1 MKKNGQSIFGSVLV
15 VGGGV
20 AGVQA
25 SLDLSELGFYV
36 YLIEKS
42 ASIGGVMAQLDK
54 TFPTNDCSLCILS
67 PKLVE
72 ASRSPNI
79 KIITN
84 ADLIAV
90 EGEVGNFTAKIY
102 HRARYIREDICT
114 GCGIC
119 AQYCPTLISD
129 SYNERLSS
137 TKVLHMDYP
146 QAVPTCFYIDPKK
159 CLFLNYETCKI
170 CVPTCK
176 ANAIDFKQ
184 KNELLEIPVG
194 AVILCPGFGRI
205 DDGVMG
211 RYGYGRYPDVIT
223 SLQFERILCASGPYE
238 GAIVRPSDG
247 THPGRIAYIQCVG
260 SRDVSCG
267 NGYCSSV
274 CCMYAVKEAIVA
286 KEHDPNLE
294 QTIFYMDMRTQGK
307 GFDAA
312 RERAREQYGVRF
324 IRARVS
330 RVEQLNGNLRLNY
343 MDERGHRKS
352 EEFDMVVL
360 SIGLDSPPGAKS
372 LAKAVE
378 IGLNKYDFAKTNP
391 FFPLETTRPGI
402 FVAGAFQS
410 PKDIPESVTQ
420 ASGSA
425 ACVSEILR
433 DARGSQV
440 IKREYPPE
448 IDVGEQEPRIGVF
461 ICHCGINIGSVV
473 NVPEVRRY
481 AATLENVVYVE
492 ENPYSCSQDTQETI
506 KQKIKEH
513 NLNRLVV
520 AACTPRT
527 HEPLFQETMKEAGLN
542 RALFEMANIRDQCSW
557 VHMANP
563 LEATEKA
570 KDLVRMAVAKARLIR
585 PLKEATVPVIP
596 KGLVIGGGISGMTAA
611 LSLANQGF
619 ECFIVEK
626 EEKLGGNLRNT
637 FYTLEGQDPQKL
649 LREFEQK
656 IGENPLIHVYT
667 EATIE
672 NISGYVGNFTTS
684 LNTKSGNQVLDHGII
699 IVATGALEH
708 RTQKFLYGK
717 SKQVV
722 TQSELERMLSSPADA
737 SELKD
742 VVMIQCAG
750 SRDEELPYC
759 SKICC
764 GQAVK
769 NALRIK
775 ELNPASNVYILYR
788 DIRTYGFME
797 DYYREARE
805 KGVVFIHYE
814 KEREPQVIEEGGQLK
829 VKVVD
834 PLLEETL
841 VVKPNLVAL
850 SVGMIAGEVE
860 QLSKILKIPLTE
872 ERFFLEAHV
881 KLRPVEFSVEGV
893 YLCGLA
899 HFPKPIEEC
908 VAQAKAAA
916 AKAAILL
923 TKGFVV
929 VEPVVSSVNP
939 ELCIGCGICESL
951 CPYKAIRLIKVDK
964 KRKAETIS
972 ASCKGCGICAAHC
985 PKMAIS
991 MGRFRDEEICAQIRA
1006 FLEGGIE

>member
-1 MKKNGQSIFGSVLV
+1 MKNGQSISGSVLV

-36 YLIEKS
+36 YLMEKS

-90 EGEVGNFTAKIY
+90 EGKPGNFTAKIY
-102 HRARYIREDICT
+102 QRARYIKEDICT

-119 AQYCPTLISD
+119 AQYCPTPILD
-129 SYNERLSS
+129 TYNERLSL

-146 QAVPTCFYIDPKK
+146 QAVPTCFYIDPER

-176 ANAIDFKQ
+176 AKAIDFKE
-184 KNELLEIPVG
+184 KDELLEIPVG

-205 DDGVMG
+205 DEGVMG

-238 GAIVRPSDG
+238 GTIVRPSDG
-247 THPGRIAYIQCVG
+247 AHPRRIAYIQCVG

-286 KEHDPNLE
+286 GEHDPNLE

-312 RERAREQYGVRF
+312 RERARDQYGVRF

-330 RVEQLNGNLRLNY
+330 RVEQLNGHLRLSYVNGQGQHKY
-343 MDERGHRKS
+343 A
-352 EEFDMVVL
+352 EFDMVVL
-360 SIGLDSPPGAKS
+360 SVGLESPLQAKS

-378 IGLNKYDFAKTNP
+378 VGLNKYDFAKTDP

-425 ACVSEILR
+425 AYVSEILR
-433 DARGSQV
+433 EARGSQV
-440 IKREYPPE
+440 VKKEYPAE
-448 IDVGEQEPRIGVF
+448 IQVEEEEPRIGVF

-481 AATLENVVYVE
+481 ASTLENVVYVD
-492 ENPYSCSQDTQETI
+492 ENPYTCSQDTQENI
-506 KQKIKEH
+506 KDKIKEY
-513 NLNRLVV
+513 NINRLVV

-527 HEPLFQETMKEAGLN
+527 HEPLFQETIREAGLN
-542 RALFEMANIRDQCSW
+542 RTLFEMANIRDQCSW
-557 VHMANP
+557 VHMTEP
-563 LEATEKA
+563 LKATEKA
-570 KDLVRMAVAKARLIR
+570 KDLVCMAVAKARLVR
-585 PLKEATVPVIP
+585 PLKEETVPVIP
-596 KGLVIGGGISGMTAA
+596 KGLIIGGGISGMTAA
-611 LSLANQGF
+611 LSLAHQGF

-626 EEKLGGNLRNT
+626 EERLGGNLRNM
-637 FYTLEGQDPQKL
+637 FYTFERQNPQDFLKILQK
-649 LREFEQK
+649 K
-656 IGENPLIHVYT
+656 IEENPLIHVYT
-667 EATIE
+667 EANIE
-672 NISGYVGNFTTS
+672 DISGYVGNFTTTLRTKGGNEV
-684 LNTKSGNQVLDHGII
+684 LNHGVI
-699 IVATGALEH
+699 IVATGAREH
-708 RTQKFLYGK
+708 QTQKFLYGK

-722 TQSELERMLSSPADA
+722 TQSELEKMLSSPAGAD
-737 SELKD
+737 ELKD

-750 SRDEELPYC
+750 SRGEELPYC

-769 NALRIK
+769 NALKIK
-775 ELNPASNVYILYR
+775 ELNPHCGVYILYR

-805 KGVVFIHYE
+805 KGVVFIPYE
-814 KEREPQVIEEGGQLK
+814 KEREPQVIEEEGQVK
-829 VKVVD
+829 VKVLD
-834 PLLEETL
+834 PLLKETL
-841 VVKPNLVAL
+841 VIKPNLVAL
-850 SVGMIAGEVE
+850 SVGMVASEVE

-916 AKAAILL
+916 AKAAIPLA
-923 TKGFVV
+923 KGFVT
-929 VEPVVSSVNP
+929 VEPVVSKVMT

-964 KRKAETIS
+964 KKKAETIS

-991 MGRFRDEEICAQIRA
+991 MGRFRDDEICAQIKA
-1006 FLEGGIE
+1006 FLEMRSKN